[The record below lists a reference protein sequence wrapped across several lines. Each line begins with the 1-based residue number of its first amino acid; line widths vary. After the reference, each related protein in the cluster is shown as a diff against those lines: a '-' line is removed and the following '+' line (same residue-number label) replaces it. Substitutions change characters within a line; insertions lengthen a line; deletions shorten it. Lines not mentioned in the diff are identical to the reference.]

1 MRKALITCAAD
12 PGEGAWY
19 DVYKLAESTFKP
31 YAEKHGYDYK
41 AFWHPDFKEEEWPGL
56 FHGRLPVWAFHP
68 EMTQPCWMKIP
79 AIIKSLESYDSVVYI
94 DNDAVIVKD
103 DRDIMDDLPPLKW
116 LGMAEGLSTEGL
128 GPNVGVVATRS
139 CPMAQRFW
147 REAWDADYWRSAQW
161 TDQGQIFGLLGFR
174 TCRPIEK
181 LHATEYDSGYHVL
194 SSDWNDWT
202 DAGVCHPTTRIFHS
216 AWGRT
221 GDWKYSVMRKALDE
235 RINK

>member
-68 EMTQPCWMKIP
+68 DMTQPCWMKIP

-103 DRDIMDDLPPLKW
+103 DRDIMDDLPPTGEEAK
-116 LGMAEGLSTEGL
+116 S
-128 GPNVGVVATRS
+128 
-139 CPMAQRFW
+139 QRQDTIMPLIW
-147 REAWDADYWRSAQW
+147 
-161 TDQGQIFGLLGFR
+161 GLLGLILVVGFTIWLASR
-174 TCRPIEK
+174 
-181 LHATEYDSGYHVL
+181 
-194 SSDWNDWT
+194 
-202 DAGVCHPTTRIFHS
+202 
-216 AWGRT
+216 
-221 GDWKYSVMRKALDE
+221 
-235 RINK
+235 